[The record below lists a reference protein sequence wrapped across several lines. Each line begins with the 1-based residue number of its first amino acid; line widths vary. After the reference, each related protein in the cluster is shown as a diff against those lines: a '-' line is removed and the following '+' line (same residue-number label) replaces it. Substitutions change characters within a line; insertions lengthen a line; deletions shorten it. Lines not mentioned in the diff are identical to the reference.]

1 MNACTRFLQ
10 HRLFPLAQVFAIAAV
25 ALLPLSSAHAWGEPH
40 LAITKAATEALPD
53 WQKELLGPEM
63 EKLASKY
70 CLIPDEVYTDKE
82 NAKYAAMPEARP
94 GEVYLLNLH
103 LPDASQAVNLDTLRY
118 FMGRAV
124 AALKAGQTTDA
135 AKYLGTICH
144 QVEDYGSP
152 SHTVP
157 GDNMFTL
164 LTQFLPPPDDMKGLP
179 MHGPIENGTLDV
191 KIPGYKPQLLGL
203 SVEEA
208 SWRLLHRMHEGILNA
223 RQTTIPIL
231 QALYA
236 KDTETVKTWQMKA
249 AVVDA
254 QVTADALYTVLCLGQ
269 ERGDPAELT
278 ALRDVDIAGFFPIE
292 AVNLYYPQSQF
303 AGSPNWGCA
312 RSGFLMEK
320 GTRPVPLKLI
330 APGPTGDGTTTET
343 RELAR
348 GISVVM
354 GKTLTF
360 PLPKNVYGRF
370 TVLAGLHPELGAKG
384 RVEFTVLGDGKP
396 LTSVTVNGTD
406 PAQLMTCD
414 LTGVSSLQLLAKGRG
429 VDPKANYAIWGE
441 PRVGKR

>member
-10 HRLFPLAQVFAIAAV
+10 HRLFPLVQVFAITTV
-25 ALLPLSSAHAWGEPH
+25 VFLPLSAHAWGEPH
-40 LAITKAATEALPD
+40 LAITKAATEVLPD

-63 EKLASKY
+63 EMLAGKY

-82 NAKYAAMPEARP
+82 NARYAAMPETRP

-103 LPDASQAVNLDTLRY
+103 LPDASQAVNLDALRY

-144 QVEDYGSP
+144 QLEDYGSP

-208 SWRLLHRMHEGILNA
+208 SWRLLHRIHEGILNA
-223 RQTTIPIL
+223 RQTTLPIL

-236 KDTETVKTWQMKA
+236 KDPETVKTWQMKA

-254 QVTADALYTVLCLGQ
+254 QVTADALYTVLCLAQ
-269 ERGDPAELT
+269 ERGEPAELT

-320 GTRPVPLKLI
+320 GTRPVPLKLA
-330 APGPTGDGTTTET
+330 APAATRDNAPAET
-343 RELAR
+343 RELTR

-370 TVLAGLHPELGAKG
+370 TVLAGLHPELGARG

-396 LTSVTVNGTD
+396 LGSVTVNGTD

-414 LTGVSSLQLLAKGRG
+414 LTGISSLQLLAKGRG
-429 VDPKANYAIWGE
+429 LDPKANYAIWGE

>member
-10 HRLFPLAQVFAIAAV
+10 HRLFPLVQVFAITTV
-25 ALLPLSSAHAWGEPH
+25 VFLPLSAHAWGEPH
-40 LAITKAATEALPD
+40 LAITKAATEVLPD

-63 EKLASKY
+63 EMLAGKY

-82 NAKYAAMPEARP
+82 NARYAAMPETRP

-103 LPDASQAVNLDTLRY
+103 LPDASQAVNLDALRY

-144 QVEDYGSP
+144 QLEDYGSP

-208 SWRLLHRMHEGILNA
+208 SWRLLHRIHEGILNA
-223 RQTTIPIL
+223 RQTTLPIL

-236 KDTETVKTWQMKA
+236 KDPETVKTWQMKRRWWMRRSRRMRSTPCSA
-249 AVVDA
+249 WPRSVASRGADGIARCGHRGLLSHRGREPLLPPIAVRRL
-254 QVTADALYTVLCLGQ
+254 TELGLCPQRVPHGERHPSRSPEAGCPCCHTRQ
-269 ERGDPAELT
+269 RTRRDPRTHPRHQRGDGQDPDLPSAQECL
-278 ALRDVDIAGFFPIE
+278 
-292 AVNLYYPQSQF
+292 
-303 AGSPNWGCA
+303 W
-312 RSGFLMEK
+312 
-320 GTRPVPLKLI
+320 PLHR
-330 APGPTGDGTTTET
+330 A
-343 RELAR
+343 
-348 GISVVM
+348 
-354 GKTLTF
+354 
-360 PLPKNVYGRF
+360 
-370 TVLAGLHPELGAKG
+370 G
-384 RVEFTVLGDGKP
+384 RVAP
-396 LTSVTVNGTD
+396 
-406 PAQLMTCD
+406 
-414 LTGVSSLQLLAKGRG
+414 
-429 VDPKANYAIWGE
+429 
-441 PRVGKR
+441 